1 MGRRVDCTPDTGD
14 LMNQQPSSS
23 SILDAAIEAGLVSSI
38 LPIGALAILPL
49 GAASR
54 DGEAAIRSAIDERT
68 NAALEKSTR
77 LGLAELVEQ
86 LGSAPRNADLAEALM
101 AGLPAQ
107 MIEAGL
113 SHPGGFPGL
122 ESWLR
127 DSAMAETV
135 ASPVALTPLQFE
147 QAPLMAEHA
156 LEEGVGLYICD
167 TTLPDP
173 TTPAI
178 AIDLSRFASEDGIDL
193 VLLETTLRA
202 VADEAGGNKLTV
214 LLHGLAAAALA
225 LGARDLASF
234 TALGSALLRMSTA
247 ALDGGSLP
255 AGDATLLQIDEQD
268 FKGLEGLSPAVL
280 PFLSSADVEFMPSSD
295 SLSGFVSLTA
305 QSDDGTSIPSPAV
318 RMALARLS
326 GGDDTP
332 IEDVLERSCDIDVLP
347 EINSE
352 TLRLRGFSDEA
363 MSRVRNALREGLP
376 LGAAFSRWVLGD
388 DVIAAELKLQPEA
401 FDTDGEALL
410 VKLGFSASAIAAAE
424 AAITGAG
431 EVAARRYLA
440 AAGVDLPAPSAF
452 SLEVVASL
460 RGAADMAI
468 VLDGQDFDET
478 MQQAALQSGAGLY
491 LPPRP
496 DLGEASASD
505 RMTTIFALAE
515 EMQAEEA
522 ELLGGRGHVEAPQ
535 QGNVQRTRLPDR
547 RKGYIQKA
555 TVGGHKVYL
564 HTGEFNDG
572 ELGEIF
578 IDMHKEGAAFRSLMN
593 NFAIAVS
600 LGLQYGVPLDEYVD
614 AFVFTRFEPAGE
626 VTGNDRITKATS
638 ILDYIFREL
647 AISYLGR
654 SDLAEIGED
663 VSHDGLGRGLKDGTR
678 QSPQPL
684 PEEAVPFIS
693 RGFSR
698 GQLPDNIVILE
709 RKRAERDE
717 AAALQAEDDD
727 PDDIDYLAEP
737 CPNCSSFTLMATGDD
752 KVAHCETC
760 NEPTRSESGFN

>member
-1 MGRRVDCTPDTGD
+1 MGD
-14 LMNQQPSSS
+14 LMNRKPSSNS
-23 SILDAAIEAGLVSSI
+23 LLDAAIETGLTSPV
-38 LPIGALAILPL
+38 LPLGALAILPQRPA
-49 GAASR
+49 GE
-54 DGEAAIRSAIDERT
+54 DGEAAIRTAIDART
-68 NAALEKSTR
+68 NATLEKSTR

-86 LGSAPRNADLAEALM
+86 LGTAPRNAELAEAMM

-122 ESWLR
+122 EAWLR
-127 DSAMAETV
+127 ESAMAEI
-135 ASPVALTPLQFE
+135 AAAPIALTVSQFE
-147 QAPLMAEHA
+147 RAPLMAEHA
-156 LEEGVGLYICD
+156 LEEGIGLCISE
-167 TTLPDP
+167 TALPEP
-173 TTPAI
+173 SRAAI
-178 AIDLSRFASEDGIDL
+178 AVDISRFVHETGFDISLLEDSLRAARDDASSRDL
-193 VLLETTLRA
+193 V
-202 VADEAGGNKLTV
+202 V
-214 LLHGLAAAALA
+214 LLHGFAAGALSLGANKAPDFAAFALA
-225 LGARDLASF
+225 LARIALALISGGPVQKNDAEITGVKADRF
-234 TALGSALLRMSTA
+234 
-247 ALDGGSLP
+247 DGM
-255 AGDATLLQIDEQD
+255 
-268 FKGLEGLSPAVL
+268 EGLTPAFL
-280 PFLSSADVEFMPSSD
+280 PFAPSQESDFSAGSD
-295 SLSGFVSLTA
+295 ALSGVIALTCL
-305 QSDDGTSIPSPAV
+305 SEDGMTVPSPAAKL
-318 RMALARLS
+318 ALARLAGDVDAQFEAALESS
-326 GGDDTP
+326 G
-332 IEDVLERSCDIDVLP
+332 DIDILP

-352 TLRLRGFSDEA
+352 TLRMRGFSDEA

-376 LGAAFSRWVLGD
+376 LSAAFSRWVLGD

-401 FDTDGEALL
+401 FDTDGRALL
-410 VKLGFSASAIAAAE
+410 NSLGFSAASIDAAEDALAGTGEAAARRWFKQAGVELPEPAAFSVEIAAALRDKTE
-424 AAITGAG
+424 APILLDAEEFDAQTRKAAL
-431 EVAARRYLA
+431 VA
-440 AAGVDLPAPSAF
+440 
-452 SLEVVASL
+452 
-460 RGAADMAI
+460 GAA
-468 VLDGQDFDET
+468 
-478 MQQAALQSGAGLY
+478 LY
-491 LPPRP
+491 LPPLP
-496 DLGEASASD
+496 AAADASASD
-505 RMTTIFALAE
+505 RMTAIFALAE
-515 EMQAEEA
+515 EMQADEA
-522 ELLGGRGHVEAPQ
+522 RMTVAPAPGDALQ
-535 QGNVQRTRLPDR
+535 SAGVQRTRLPDR

-564 HTGEFNDG
+564 HTGEFDDG

-678 QSPQPL
+678 QTPQPL

-717 AAALQAEDDD
+717 AAAQESSDEEEEE
-727 PDDIDYLAEP
+727 IDYLSEP
-737 CPNCSSFTLMATGDD
+737 CPHCSSFTLMATGDA